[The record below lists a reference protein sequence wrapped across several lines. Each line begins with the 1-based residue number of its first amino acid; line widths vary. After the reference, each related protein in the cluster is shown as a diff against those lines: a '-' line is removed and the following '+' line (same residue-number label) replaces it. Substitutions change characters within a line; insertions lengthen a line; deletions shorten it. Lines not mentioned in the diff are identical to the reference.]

1 MKKGLLVASIAIGG
15 LTGCFQKG
23 DSSYQEQLYS
33 AESFYLNFEVDKSI
47 AIVEELKSQ
56 PNLPDRYYS
65 IAIKSYVRKQDFPKA
80 FAVLSTW
87 DKITKK
93 EHNQEFKELLVLYLR
108 SFISKDSK
116 TLKFDAII
124 TLGEIKDF
132 ASKQVLMDLFSEKSR
147 AIRVAVCYSLFLLGD
162 GERALGY
169 LKDRSMYSS
178 LNSRFLASV
187 LLTQLE
193 KEALEDS
200 YVQLLQDPEPAIQ
213 ALAIKSL
220 VALDLRDQISKIE
233 TVYQESYTSQMKM
246 LCSWAMVKLGNSS
259 YKSVIQ
265 SYLNKKETKSIAEL
279 YLLRLGD
286 DSYLD
291 NILSKLDQFD
301 GESRF
306 LVYEYLK
313 NNNQFELV
321 EKEIQNILGDFVGD
335 VLTKKLA
342 IEMIIKH
349 KIPVKKDL
357 LKVQLSSPFPEVR
370 LAGTRALLLSGILD
384 K

>member
-1 MKKGLLVASIAIGG
+1 MKKSFLIASIAIAG
-15 LTGCFQKG
+15 LTGCFSKG
-23 DSSYQEQLYS
+23 DSPYQEQLYS
-33 AESFYLNFEVDKSI
+33 AESFFLNFEVDKSI
-47 AIVEELKSQ
+47 AIIEELKSEKD
-56 PNLPDRYYS
+56 LPDRYYS
-65 IAIKSYVRKQDFPKA
+65 IAVKSYVRKQNFAKA
-80 FAVLSTW
+80 FEVLAQW
-87 DKITKK
+87 DKVSKK
-93 EHNQEFKELLVLYLR
+93 EHNSEYKEVLISYLR
-108 SFISKDSK
+108 NFISKDSK
-116 TLKFDAII
+116 TLKFEAIV

-132 ASKQVLMDLFSEKSR
+132 ASKKALMDMFSQKSR

-193 KEALEDS
+193 IEALKDT
-200 YVQLLQDPEPAIQ
+200 YVQMLQDPEPAIQ

-220 VALDLRDQISKIE
+220 VALDLRDEVSKIE

-246 LCSWAMVKLGNSS
+246 LCSWAMAKMGKSS
-259 YKSVIQ
+259 YKSVLK
-265 SYLNKKETKSIAEL
+265 SYIKNEKTKTIAQL

-286 DSYLD
+286 DTYLEPVLSNLDKLD
-291 NILSKLDQFD
+291 N
-301 GESRF
+301 ESRF

-313 NNNQFELV
+313 DNNQLELV
-321 EKEIQNILGDFVGD
+321 EKEIKSVLGDFMGD

-349 KIPVKKDL
+349 KIPVKKEL
-357 LKVQLSSPFPEVR
+357 LQSQLSSPFPEVR
-370 LAGTRALLLSGILD
+370 LAGTRALLLSGLLD